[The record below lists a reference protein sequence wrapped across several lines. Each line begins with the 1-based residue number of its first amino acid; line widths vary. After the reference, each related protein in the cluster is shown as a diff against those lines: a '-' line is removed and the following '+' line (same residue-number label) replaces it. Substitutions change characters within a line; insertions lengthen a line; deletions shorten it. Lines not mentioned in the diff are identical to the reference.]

1 LLNIIEM
8 EDDRRFHKL
17 TQEQVENLDQVLTE
31 VIPIHGRGNFPT
43 LEIKPK
49 DIIHVVRDRL
59 ILKKIKVRDVRLNG
73 STASHVLVKE
83 NGTSYKDLDIIFG
96 VELPKPEDFQIIKEV
111 VLGCLLDF
119 LPKGVNKDKITALT
133 MKEAYVQK
141 MVKVFTEHDRWSL
154 ISLSNNSGK
163 NVELKFVNSLRRQFE
178 FSVDSFQIILDSML
192 QSYLDAERRKFVEGQ
207 EGQDSSLAQSQ
218 GIQTA
223 LMDEPLLSSCD
234 TGHHQESDID
244 MSSKTDDIQTF
255 RDSQCYCKT
264 SQKEQSKYSEQEP
277 TLQIDKDVETE
288 MVQTTSTP
296 MSMEEVSEYSV
307 MVHVEEKN
315 ELHENV
321 SLQTETLLEG
331 LQPSAASVSHTLE
344 TSMSSVSEEVVSKIS
359 SPSFSDINEPIR
371 PSKELPCITVLAES
385 MYGDFEQ
392 AMDHL
397 RYRLIATRN
406 PEEIRGGGLLKYSN
420 LLVRDF
426 KPACE
431 TEIKTLE
438 RYMCSRFF
446 IDFPDVNEQ
455 QRKIESYLRNHFIG
469 EEKSKYD
476 YLMTLRRVV
485 NESTVCL
492 MGHERRQTLNMITIL
507 ALKVLGEQNIIPNAN
522 NVTCYY
528 QPAPYMTDHNFTN
541 YYISNGQSP
550 MIYHPYPLHI
560 HMQSGLV

>member
-1 LLNIIEM
+1 MTELST
-8 EDDRRFHKL
+8 DRRFHNL
-17 TQEQVENLDQVLTE
+17 TREQIYTLDQVLTE

-43 LEIKPK
+43 LEVKPK
-49 DIIHVVRDRL
+49 DIIHAVRNML
-59 ILKKIKVRDVRLNG
+59 TEKQIKVRDVRLNG

-96 VELPKPEDFQIIKEV
+96 VEISKQEDFQIIKEV
-111 VLGCLLDF
+111 VLGCLMDF
-119 LPKGVNKDKITALT
+119 LPQRVNKDKITPLT

-178 FSVDSFQIILDSML
+178 FSVDSFQIILDSIL
-192 QSYLDAERRKFVEGQ
+192 ESYLEAERRQVAKG
-207 EGQDSSLAQSQ
+207 GSL
-218 GIQTA
+218 
-223 LMDEPLLSSCD
+223 EN
-234 TGHHQESDID
+234 
-244 MSSKTDDIQTF
+244 
-255 RDSQCYCKT
+255 Y
-264 SQKEQSKYSEQEP
+264 
-277 TLQIDKDVETE
+277 TLV
-288 MVQTTSTP
+288 
-296 MSMEEVSEYSV
+296 
-307 MVHVEEKN
+307 
-315 ELHENV
+315 
-321 SLQTETLLEG
+321 
-331 LQPSAASVSHTLE
+331 
-344 TSMSSVSEEVVSKIS
+344 
-359 SPSFSDINEPIR
+359 
-371 PSKELPCITVLAES
+371 AES

-426 KPACE
+426 KPASE

-507 ALKVLGEQNIIPNAN
+507 ALKVLGEQNIIPNTT

-528 QPAPYMTDHNFTN
+528 QPAPYMTDHNFSN
-541 YYISNGQSP
+541 YYISHSQP
-550 MIYHPYPLHI
+550 PLIYHPYPLHLHI
-560 HMQSGLV
+560 ETGLV

>member
-1 LLNIIEM
+1 M

-17 TQEQVENLDQVLTE
+17 TKEQVETLDQVLTE

-141 MVKVFTEHDRWSL
+141 MVKVFTEYDRWSL

-192 QSYLDAERRKFVEGQ
+192 QSYLDY
-207 EGQDSSLAQSQ
+207 SL
-218 GIQTA
+218 
-223 LMDEPLLSSCD
+223 
-234 TGHHQESDID
+234 
-244 MSSKTDDIQTF
+244 K
-255 RDSQCYCKT
+255 
-264 SQKEQSKYSEQEP
+264 
-277 TLQIDKDVETE
+277 LQN
-288 MVQTTSTP
+288 
-296 MSMEEVSEYSV
+296 
-307 MVHVEEKN
+307 HF
-315 ELHENV
+315 H
-321 SLQTETLLEG
+321 
-331 LQPSAASVSHTLE
+331 
-344 TSMSSVSEEVVSKIS
+344 
-359 SPSFSDINEPIR
+359 R
-371 PSKELPCITVLAES
+371 LPCITVLAES

-476 YLMTLRRVV
+476 FLMTLRRVV

-507 ALKVLGEQNIIPNAN
+507 ALKVLGEQNIIPNAS

-528 QPAPYMTDHNFTN
+528 QPAPYMTVHNFSN
-541 YYISNGQSP
+541 YYISNGLFLSYQR
-550 MIYHPYPLHI
+550 
-560 HMQSGLV
+560 